1 MRRGDTAY
9 GERQPLD
16 VLVKRFQ
23 NGRITRRQFSG
34 GLLAA
39 GLSLPA
45 VSALLEAC
53 GGGGGSNGK
62 VTLQWWKF
70 AADHDDG
77 AIRRAV
83 GRWNKQNPDIQVNF
97 QTFPVSDYEGTKLTT
112 AFASGT
118 GPDMFWISA
127 GAFLDYVNS
136 GVAQPVDD
144 LFKDVRGQYLQAAID
159 AVTVNGKIY
168 AIPFEMEPVALYY
181 RTDLLEK
188 AGVTPPQTWDELLDA
203 AGKLTT
209 GHQQGIIIEPAQ
221 GVYQNFTWYPFL
233 WSAGGEVVDAN
244 WKASALR
251 TPAAASAFDVWGQ
264 LMRKGYAPKK
274 LAGLSADAGPLGRGE
289 VAMQVCG
296 FWAIAQIKSAFPKA
310 QFGVTRIPIP
320 SGGKPVTVYGGW
332 RHMLSSRSQ
341 HLDAA
346 KKFASWLWMQDTT
359 FPKDWACQ
367 TNTKFSPR
375 KAINSACGTLFDAAP
390 ENFFTDQVLPTARA
404 EPRYPDQIVKAVGD
418 GIQAAL
424 YQGKSG
430 EQAATQAAD
439 AIDQY
444 LKTYKGA
451 H

>member
-1 MRRGDTAY
+1 VSGDQ
-9 GERQPLD
+9 RQGDRTSLD
-16 VLVKRFQ
+16 VLVERFQ
-23 NGRITRRQFSG
+23 RGRISRRQFSG

-45 VSALLEAC
+45 VAAVLEAC
-53 GGGGGSNGK
+53 GGGGGNGGK
-62 VTLQWWKF
+62 TTLQWWKF

-77 AIRRAV
+77 SIRKAI

-97 QTFPVSDYEGTKLTT
+97 QTFPVSDYEGAKLTT

-136 GVAQPVDD
+136 GVAQSIDD
-144 LFKDVRGQYLQAAID
+144 LFKNNRSQYLQAAID

-181 RTDLLEK
+181 RKDLLDK
-188 AGVTPPQTWDELLDA
+188 AGITPPQTWTDLLDA
-203 AGKLTT
+203 AQKLTT
-209 GHQQGIIIEPAQ
+209 GHQQGIVIEPSQ

-233 WSAGGEVVDAN
+233 WSAGGEVVSSD
-244 WKASALR
+244 WKSSALR
-251 TPAAASAFDVWGQ
+251 TPAAASAFDLWGQ
-264 LMRKGYAPKK
+264 LVNKGYAPKK
-274 LAGLSADAGPLGRGE
+274 TSSLTADSGPLGRGE
-289 VAMQVCG
+289 AAMQVCG
-296 FWAIAQIKSAFPKA
+296 FWAIAQLKSGFPGVP
-310 QFGVTRIPIP
+310 FGITRIPVP

-346 KKFASWLWMQDTT
+346 KKFASWLWMQDEI

-367 TNTKFSPR
+367 TNTKYSPR
-375 KAINSACGTLFDAAP
+375 KPVNDACSSVFDATPADY
-390 ENFFTDQVLPTARA
+390 FTNQVLPTARA

-418 GIQAAL
+418 GIQAAMF
-424 YQGKSG
+424 QGKSG
-430 EQAATQAAD
+430 QEAASLAAD
-439 AIDQY
+439 GIDAY
-444 LKTYKGA
+444 LKNYKGA